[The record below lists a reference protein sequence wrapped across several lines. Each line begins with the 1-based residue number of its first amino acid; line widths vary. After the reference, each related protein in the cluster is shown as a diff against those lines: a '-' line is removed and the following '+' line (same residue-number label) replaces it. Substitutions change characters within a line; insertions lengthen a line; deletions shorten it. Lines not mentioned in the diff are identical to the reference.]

1 MEDAVCLAESERPQD
16 DRFGLVRASGHAGSL
31 VSRFGGKADA
41 RYAFFVVTAMARVT
55 MYTTRWCGYCVR
67 AKALLEEKG
76 VAYDEVR
83 LDEEPHF
90 RQKLFDL
97 TGGWT
102 VPQILIDGDPI
113 GGYTE
118 LWRLD
123 RSGQL
128 DARLA
133 A

>member
-1 MEDAVCLAESERPQD
+1 MSTIQI
-16 DRFGLVRASGHAGSL
+16 
-31 VSRFGGKADA
+31 
-41 RYAFFVVTAMARVT
+41 
-55 MYTTRWCGYCVR
+55 YTTRWCGYCVR
-67 AKALLEEKG
+67 AKALLDGKG
-76 VAYDEVR
+76 IAYDEIT
-83 LDEEPHF
+83 LDDDPAF
-90 RQKLFDL
+90 RRNLQER

-102 VPQILIDGDPI
+102 VPQILIDGTPI

-123 RSGQL
+123 KSGQL

>member
-1 MEDAVCLAESERPQD
+1 
-16 DRFGLVRASGHAGSL
+16 
-31 VSRFGGKADA
+31 
-41 RYAFFVVTAMARVT
+41 MARIQ

-67 AKALLEEKG
+67 AKALLKG
-76 VAYDEVR
+76 KGIDFDEIS
-83 LDEEPHF
+83 LDDDPGF
-90 RQKLFDL
+90 RQTLFDL

-102 VPQILIDGDPI
+102 VPQIVLDGEPI

-123 RSGQL
+123 REGRL
-128 DARLA
+128 DERLA

>member
-1 MEDAVCLAESERPQD
+1 
-16 DRFGLVRASGHAGSL
+16 
-31 VSRFGGKADA
+31 
-41 RYAFFVVTAMARVT
+41 MARVQ

-67 AKALLEEKG
+67 AKALLDGRGIPYEEIS
-76 VAYDEVR
+76 
-83 LDEEPHF
+83 LDEDPAF
-90 RQKLFDL
+90 RRNLFEL

-102 VPQILIDGDPI
+102 VPQILIDGQPI

-123 RSGQL
+123 KSGAL
-128 DARLA
+128 HDRLA

>member
-1 MEDAVCLAESERPQD
+1 M
-16 DRFGLVRASGHAGSL
+16 
-31 VSRFGGKADA
+31 SRIQ
-41 RYAFFVVTAMARVT
+41 V
-55 MYTTRWCGYCVR
+55 YTTGWCGYCVR
-67 AKALLEEKG
+67 AKALLDDKGLDYEEI
-76 VAYDEVR
+76 R
-83 LDEEPHF
+83 LDEDPAF
-90 RQKLFDL
+90 RSTLNEL

-102 VPQILIDGDPI
+102 VPQILIDGTPI

-123 RSGQL
+123 KSGQL

>member
-1 MEDAVCLAESERPQD
+1 
-16 DRFGLVRASGHAGSL
+16 
-31 VSRFGGKADA
+31 
-41 RYAFFVVTAMARVT
+41 MARIT

-67 AKALLEEKG
+67 AKALLDSRGLPYEEINM
-76 VAYDEVR
+76 D
-83 LDEEPHF
+83 DDPHF
-90 RQKLFDL
+90 RRKLNEL

-102 VPQILIDGDPI
+102 VPQILIDDTPI

-123 RSGQL
+123 KTGGL
-128 DARLA
+128 EALA

>member
-1 MEDAVCLAESERPQD
+1 
-16 DRFGLVRASGHAGSL
+16 
-31 VSRFGGKADA
+31 
-41 RYAFFVVTAMARVT
+41 MATVQ

-67 AKALLEEKG
+67 AKALLESRGIEF
-76 VAYDEVR
+76 DEIE
-83 LDEEPHF
+83 LDDDPGF
-90 RQKLFDL
+90 RQRLMDL

-102 VPQILIDGDPI
+102 VPQILIDGRPI

-123 RSGQL
+123 RSGGL
-128 DARLA
+128 DDLA

>member
-1 MEDAVCLAESERPQD
+1 
-16 DRFGLVRASGHAGSL
+16 VRI
-31 VSRFGGKADA
+31 RI
-41 RYAFFVVTAMARVT
+41 
-55 MYTTRWCGYCVR
+55 YTTRWCGYCVR
-67 AKALLEEKG
+67 AKTLLDGKGIEYEE
-76 VAYDEVR
+76 VSLDDE
-83 LDEEPHF
+83 PAF

-102 VPQILIDGDPI
+102 VPQILIDEKPI

-123 RSGQL
+123 RDGRL
-128 DARLA
+128 DERPA